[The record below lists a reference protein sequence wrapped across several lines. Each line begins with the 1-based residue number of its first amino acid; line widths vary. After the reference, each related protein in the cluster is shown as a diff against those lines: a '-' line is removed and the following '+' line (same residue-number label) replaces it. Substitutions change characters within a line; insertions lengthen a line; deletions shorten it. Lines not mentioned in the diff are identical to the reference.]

1 MKYTEYFTIAHYL
14 PEEVYRKKKELAKY
28 LRSSHFC
35 KRGLHQLEA
44 EHNFIRYVQEL
55 KEYGLHLYSAT
66 WTTEENI
73 TLEVYVA
80 ISLSGVAIFERNL
93 KYNPKG
99 AHQQDFNSG
108 KSAYQRHLYAFFD
121 WLEIENIC
129 FSKHVFCVVVRRTE
143 SLNPK
148 DKSRV
153 KYKLR
158 MDGRK

>member
-1 MKYTEYFTIAHYL
+1 MKYAEYFSISHYL

-28 LRSSHFC
+28 LRNSHFC

-55 KEYGLHLYSAT
+55 KEYGLHLYSAS
-66 WTTEENI
+66 WTTEENM

-93 KYNPKG
+93 KLSPKCT
-99 AHQQDFNSG
+99 QQEFSNGKNS
-108 KSAYQRHLYAFFD
+108 YQRHLYAFFD

-143 SLNPK
+143 SLSPK